1 MKYKS
6 TKYYVSDMSNIN
18 YGIMQN
24 GFVIIN
30 LDYPNDEL
38 ELDIIDTLL
47 KKYKKL
53 WLCGEWRT
61 YNIPEYI
68 THLCFD
74 IYEMPEPA
82 EVMNKLPASLEFLSI
97 MIDLFNEPLTN
108 LPPNLKHLE
117 IHNYEFNKS
126 LDFIPIGLETLI
138 LNYCNGNVIINATFP
153 PKLKTLVMETE
164 IIPTIIPTLYNLPA
178 TLEYL
183 YIRADNG
190 SQEGIKEYLP
200 NVNIIYH

>member
-74 IYEMPEPA
+74 MYEMPEPA

-97 MIDLFNEPLTN
+97 MIDLFNDPLTN

-164 IIPTIIPTLYNLPA
+164 IIPTLYNLPA